1 MDNNNKNIIDLNDF
15 VNHMEYY
22 IEEVN
27 EADDIIYIR
36 DRNND
41 QTYILLSE
49 QNYMNCLNNINN
61 WIAVIYIDIL
71 KNDRI
76 KKK

>member
-22 IEEVN
+22 IQEVN
-27 EADDIIYIR
+27 KSDDIIYIN

-49 QNYMNCLNNINN
+49 QNYTNCLNNINN
-61 WIAVIYIDIL
+61 
-71 KNDRI
+71 
-76 KKK
+76 

>member
-22 IEEVN
+22 IQEVN
-27 EADDIIYIR
+27 KSDDIIYIK

-49 QNYMNCLNNINN
+49 QNYTNCLNNINN
-61 WIAVIYIDIL
+61 
-71 KNDRI
+71 
-76 KKK
+76 

>member
-1 MDNNNKNIIDLNDF
+1 MDNNNNKNIIDLNDF

-22 IEEVN
+22 IQEVN
-27 EADDIIYIR
+27 KSDDIIYIK

-49 QNYMNCLNNINN
+49 QNYTNCLNNINN
-61 WIAVIYIDIL
+61 
-71 KNDRI
+71 
-76 KKK
+76 

>member
-1 MDNNNKNIIDLNDF
+1 MDNNKNTIDLNDF

-49 QNYMNCLNNINN
+49 QNYTNCLNNINN
-61 WIAVIYIDIL
+61 WIVVIYIDIL
-71 KNDRI
+71 KKWLN
-76 KKK
+76 KK

>member
-1 MDNNNKNIIDLNDF
+1 MDNNKNTIDLNDF

-22 IEEVN
+22 IQKVN
-27 EADDIIYIR
+27 KSDDIIYIK

-49 QNYMNCLNNINN
+49 QNYTNCLNNINN
-61 WIAVIYIDIL
+61 
-71 KNDRI
+71 
-76 KKK
+76 

>member
-1 MDNNNKNIIDLNDF
+1 MDNNNNNNIIDLNDF

-22 IEEVN
+22 IQKVN
-27 EADDIIYIR
+27 KSDDIIYIK

-49 QNYMNCLNNINN
+49 QNYTNCLNNINN
-61 WIAVIYIDIL
+61 
-71 KNDRI
+71 
-76 KKK
+76 

>member
-22 IEEVN
+22 VQEVN
-27 EADDIIYIR
+27 KSDDIIYIK

-49 QNYMNCLNNINN
+49 QNYTNCLNNINN
-61 WIAVIYIDIL
+61 
-71 KNDRI
+71 
-76 KKK
+76 

>member
-1 MDNNNKNIIDLNDF
+1 MDNNKNTIDLNDF

-49 QNYMNCLNNINN
+49 QNYMNCLNNIN
-61 WIAVIYIDIL
+61 
-71 KNDRI
+71 RI
-76 KKK
+76 R